1 MSGGI
6 GGGASPYHNVGAGA
20 QPNVMYPSGEYVEV
34 GGGAA
39 PQHHGIAIGGC
50 YRPQQSADHPPPIGS
65 CGGIGDGV
73 ALQPHGGAIGGG
85 DAPNVLHYHG
95 GDPCGGGAHVGGG
108 AHPSAPP
115 LYLQEQVL
123 HPSGCVGEGAA
134 PCQHGGAGIGGDAAP
149 NVLHYGGQH
158 HGHH

>member
-1 MSGGI
+1 
-6 GGGASPYHNVGAGA
+6 
-20 QPNVMYPSGEYVEV
+20 MYPSGEYVEV

-39 PQHHGIAIGGC
+39 PQVNFTVMCYLTPCISCFAISTINNPHFKHHGIAIGGC

-108 AHPSAPP
+108 VS
-115 LYLQEQVL
+115 
-123 HPSGCVGEGAA
+123 
-134 PCQHGGAGIGGDAAP
+134 
-149 NVLHYGGQH
+149 
-158 HGHH
+158 